1 MAGYIIL
8 PFLYKSGWKWDE
20 YISAA
25 SWRNSRGQRD
35 LVVCVVIRHGRAWTC
50 AFHVLEGILCLDIFG
65 RRTLKIRTPVRPYD
79 DFSEMKFYRPRRGKD
94 LISIRSSHSGEFIII
109 PPVENVSFVLQVKY
123 FNEHTL
129 IVANDKYFNNFGPVP
144 VTRFDP
150 SIHQVLVYRPSK
162 YIFCFDTLV
171 IKRVEK
177 YLIKNKST
185 KRRKILYPPR
195 RTELRS
201 W

>member
-1 MAGYIIL
+1 M
-8 PFLYKSGWKWDE
+8 
-20 YISAA
+20 
-25 SWRNSRGQRD
+25 
-35 LVVCVVIRHGRAWTC
+35 
-50 AFHVLEGILCLDIFG
+50 LEGILCLDIFG

-195 RTELRS
+195 RTELRPGKIDIS
-201 W
+201 DIFRQRATGFFVSTGRNMEDLIVQMSLVRDSI